1 MKVVPVE
8 RVSDRVDNGVDKI
21 SVGIEVLASDNVVA
35 ALVVNDSGTDL
46 VEEDVVTSGVVL
58 STITD
63 DEVTEELCV

>member
-8 RVSDRVDNGVDKI
+8 RVSDRVDSGVDKI